1 MTRAALAAVLALS
14 PAVLALCPA
23 APARAA
29 APADGRPTAV
39 AEAELRAPDAVLV
52 EIEGFTAPDGGI
64 PCRGKSFSNAW
75 HYKFYVPSSG
85 EWLIVNACGDDFI
98 NAAKHFPYRNSDES
112 EKALPRSLAAPAAV
126 LKKLKDDGLFSP
138 EPNPF
143 SRDIQML
150 ARLLPEKDGRPAGC
164 YWAVAQGKAK
174 FFADCEAKQ
183 AWKLSAGAG
192 KAKAGDGAIKAVVK
206 GKDTAGRYASLAVDY
221 MRKKIPDSR
230 LIMVETLAD
239 RTGSAKCV
247 DTKDGW
253 TFLFFSPKMG
263 IHSFGGCRNKTSAE
277 LGDFDNKHGTDA
289 AHLDAII
296 LPFKD
301 SDYAISQVPKDCREA
316 HQTFSMKLAN
326 YKAGHSPAGG
336 RSQVWTVNCGAKKF
350 YVDANTGQPVPVEV
364 NAK

>member
-1 MTRAALAAVLALS
+1 MTGVALA
-14 PAVLALCPA
+14 AVLALCPA
-23 APARAA
+23 AAARAA

-126 LKKLKDDGLFSP
+126 LKKLQDDGLFSP

-174 FFADCEAKQ
+174 FLADCEAGKV
-183 AWKLSAGAG
+183 WKLSAASGKPKAAAG
-192 KAKAGDGAIKAVVK
+192 TLQPAVK
-206 GKDTAGRYASLAVDY
+206 GKDTAGRYANLAVDY
-221 MRKKIPDSR
+221 MRKKVPDSR
-230 LIMVETLAD
+230 LVFVETLAD
-239 RTGSAKCV
+239 RTGSTKCI
-247 DTKDGW
+247 DPKDGW
-253 TFLFFSPKMG
+253 IFVFASRTAGISTFE
-263 IHSFGGCRNKTSAE
+263 GCRGKTAVE
-277 LGDFDNKHGTDA
+277 LTDFDNKHAVKASELET
-289 AHLDAII
+289 II
-296 LPFKD
+296 LPFRD
-301 SDYAISQVPKDCREA
+301 SDLALAQVPKECVEA
-316 HQTFSMKLAN
+316 HPTISMKLAN
-326 YKAGHSPAGG
+326 YKAGRSPAAG